1 MKKLYIDLGGTHL
14 RSELHGGDAVLKEHA
29 DSQATGLAA
38 YIDARMAEHPE
49 IGFIGVSYAGQVHE
63 GRILSAPNLTIDEP
77 DIKAAVEARYPG
89 VRLEIDNDLNCAVMA
104 EAEEHGVQSVAALY
118 IGTGLG
124 AAVID
129 GGRLVRGGRNLA
141 FELGHIPYRE
151 APFVCGCGR
160 TNCVELSASG
170 SGMQK
175 RLRHHG
181 SDQSPN
187 LERFRKSAIAFE
199 AGVAEDFEQALLYAA
214 GTLVT
219 LANPD
224 LLVLGGGIAAQ
235 NPYLKGLLENS
246 LERWTLGPSLQG
258 LRIELSTLENAPLEG
273 TKLLETRR
281 YG

>member
-14 RSELHGGDAVLKEHA
+14 RSELHGGGATEKDHA
-29 DSQATGLAA
+29 GAQATGLAA
-38 YIDARMAEHPE
+38 YIAAKMAQHPE
-49 IGFIGVSYAGQVHE
+49 IRFIGVSYAGQVQG

-77 DIKAAVEARYPG
+77 EIKAAVEARYPG

-104 EAEEHGVQSVAALY
+104 EAEQHGAQSVAALY
-118 IGTGLG
+118 VGTGLG

-129 GGRLVRGGRNLA
+129 GGKLVRGGRNLA

-151 APFVCGCGR
+151 APFACGCGR

-175 RLRHHG
+175 WLRHHG
-181 SDQSPN
+181 SEAVPD
-187 LERFRKSAIAFE
+187 LERFGKSDIAYE
-199 AGVAEDFEQALLYAA
+199 RSIAGDFERALLHAA

-219 LANPD
+219 LANPE
-224 LLVLGGGIAAQ
+224 LLVLGGGVIAQ
-235 NPYLKGLLENS
+235 NPYLKELLE
-246 LERWTLGPSLQG
+246 TGLGEWALRPSLQG